1 MEVQRPDTVKN
12 PPEWFTGDVWLDPI
26 AAPTAPGQQATSAVW
41 GDHVTDAEYDAG
53 DNGVG
58 ASAEE

>member
-1 MEVQRPDTVKN
+1 MEVQRPDTVRN

-41 GDHVTDAEYDAG
+41 GDHVNDVEYEARG
-53 DNGVG
+53 DG
-58 ASAEE
+58 ARTPGQE